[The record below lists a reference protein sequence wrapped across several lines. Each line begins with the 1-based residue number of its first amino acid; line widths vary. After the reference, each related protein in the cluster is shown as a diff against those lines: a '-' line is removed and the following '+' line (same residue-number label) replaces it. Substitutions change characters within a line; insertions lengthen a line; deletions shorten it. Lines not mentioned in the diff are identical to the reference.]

1 MNYTLAEEDYLK
13 AIYKIAERQGVP
25 VSTSS
30 IADLMQTRPAS
41 VTDMLKKLAEKELI
55 DYKRYHGV
63 SLTKTGARWATQLI
77 RKHRLWEC
85 FLVDKLGFNWDE
97 VHEIAEQLE
106 HIQSET
112 LIDRLDDYLEN
123 PKFDPHGDPIPDA
136 SGAYRMRYQIL
147 LSDLGIGQRAILVG
161 VREHG
166 STFLQYLDQ
175 NGLAL
180 GVDLEIL
187 EILPYD
193 GSLRLRLAANDPILI
208 SGQVARQLYVRQI
221 PTTG

>member
-1 MNYTLAEEDYLK
+1 MTYTLAEEDYLK
-13 AIYKIAERQGVP
+13 TIYKIAERQGVP
-25 VSTSS
+25 VSTSA

-41 VTDMLKKLAEKELI
+41 VTDMLKKLAEKDLI

-63 SLTKTGARWATQLI
+63 SLTKAGARWATQLI

-85 FLVDKLGFNWDE
+85 FLVDKLGYNWDE

-106 HIQSET
+106 HIQSDT
-112 LIDRLDDYLEN
+112 LIDRLDDYLKN

-147 LSDLGIGQRAILVG
+147 LSDLEIGQQAILVG
-161 VREHG
+161 VREHT

-175 NGLAL
+175 NNLAL
-180 GVDLEIL
+180 GVNLEIL
-187 EILPYD
+187 EVLPYD
-193 GSLRLRLAANDPILI
+193 GSLRLRLAEENPLLI

-221 PTTG
+221 TSAV

>member
-1 MNYTLAEEDYLK
+1 MKYTLAEEDYLK

-25 VSTSS
+25 VSTSA

>member
-13 AIYKIAERQGVP
+13 AIYKIAERQGIP
-25 VSTSS
+25 VNTSA
-30 IADLMQTRPAS
+30 IAEMMQTRPAS

-112 LIDRLDDYLEN
+112 LIDRLDDYLKN

-147 LSDLGIGQRAILVG
+147 LSDLDPGKPAILVG
-161 VREHG
+161 VREHTA
-166 STFLQYLDQ
+166 TFLQYLDQ

-180 GVDLEIL
+180 GVSLEII
-187 EILPYD
+187 EVLPYD
-193 GSLRLRLAANDPILI
+193 GSLRLRLSDGEPVLI

-221 PTTG
+221 TTAD

>member
-1 MNYTLAEEDYLK
+1 MKYTLAEEDYLK

-25 VSTSS
+25 VSTSA
-30 IADLMQTRPAS
+30 IADMMQTRPAS

>member
-13 AIYKIAERQGVP
+13 AIYKIAERQGIP
-25 VSTSS
+25 VNTSA
-30 IADLMQTRPAS
+30 IAEMMQTRPAS

-112 LIDRLDDYLEN
+112 LIDRLDDYLKN

-147 LSDLGIGQRAILVG
+147 LSDLDLGKPAILVG
-161 VREHG
+161 VREHT
-166 STFLQYLDQ
+166 SSFLQYLDQ

-180 GVDLEIL
+180 GISLEIL
-187 EILPYD
+187 EVLPYD
-193 GSLRLRLAANDPILI
+193 GSLRLRLSTGEPVMI
-208 SGQVARQLYVRQI
+208 SGQVARQLYVRQVA
-221 PTTG
+221 TAD

>member
-1 MNYTLAEEDYLK
+1 MTYTLAEEDYLK

-25 VSTSS
+25 VNTSA
-30 IADLMQTRPAS
+30 IAELMQTRPAS

-112 LIDRLDDYLEN
+112 LIDRLDDYLKN

-147 LSDLGIGQRAILVG
+147 LSDLAIRTPAILVG
-161 VREHG
+161 VREHT
-166 STFLQYLDQ
+166 SAFLQYLDQ

-180 GVDLEIL
+180 GVSVEIL
-187 EILPYD
+187 EVLPYD
-193 GSLRLRLAANDPILI
+193 GSLRLRLAKGEPVLI
-208 SGQVARQLYVRQI
+208 SGQVARHLYVRQI
-221 PTTG
+221 TTAD